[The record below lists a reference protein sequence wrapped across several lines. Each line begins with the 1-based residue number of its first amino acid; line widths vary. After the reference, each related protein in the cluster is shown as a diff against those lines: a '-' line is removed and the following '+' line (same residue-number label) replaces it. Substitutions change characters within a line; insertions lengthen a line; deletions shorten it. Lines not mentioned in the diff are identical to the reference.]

1 MLFFVPTGYF
11 SEIGVMVMRISIFLI
26 WIGLSFASGQQVK
39 IVGVPVLYGEAVSKL
54 PVQWRREPVKGKV
67 VPAEQSEV
75 GPILKKLESGM
86 KKYPDYLLRENL
98 AGVQLVHQLIFF
110 EQFYPGTY
118 THNRIW
124 LALANGN
131 RNWTPEFLESVFHQE
146 MSSILFHNYSRYFNA
161 SEWNNLVPEGMKW
174 ANSYYFNPDSVQ
186 LGIDPAW
193 LERGFL
199 NAWAATSMENDF
211 NAFSARLF
219 SGTRDFWTL
228 TDRYPLIRKKV
239 LLCLQFYHSLDR
251 KFTEAYFKS
260 LAVKSAGK
268 QF

>member
-1 MLFFVPTGYF
+1 MLL
-11 SEIGVMVMRISIFLI
+11 RISFFLT
-26 WIGLSFASGQQVK
+26 GLWLSCVFGQQAR
-39 IVGVPVLYGEAVSKL
+39 IAGIPIQYGETASKL

-67 VPAEQSEV
+67 VPAEESEL
-75 GPILKKLESGM
+75 GPVLQKLESCL

-98 AGVQLVHQLIFF
+98 AGIQLVRHLIFF
-110 EQFYPGTY
+110 EQYYPGTY

-124 LALANGN
+124 LARSNAGLT
-131 RNWTPEFLESVFHQE
+131 WSPEFLESVFHRE

-161 SEWNNLVPEGMKW
+161 VEWDNLLPVGMRW
-174 ANSYYFNPDSVQ
+174 TNSYYFNPDSVQ

-193 LERGFL
+193 LEKGFL

-219 SGTRDFWTL
+219 SGTRDFWIL
-228 TDRYPLIRKKV
+228 SDRYPLIRKKV

-251 KFTEAYFKS
+251 KFTETYFKS
-260 LAVKSAGK
+260 LAVKSAEK